1 MLNPQDAISS
11 IAKWAV
17 QENPNRPW
25 CNYVMPVVSQL
36 TRHTPLMAVVWAQV
50 CAQILDND
58 LNKGGTT
65 MRTVFTL
72 TPISQ
77 SRQNVARMAS
87 YLVEAVPYNEPYTIR
102 LTKDNRYV
110 VDNETVHLATH
121 RLDWLGHE
129 HYPLPEMN
137 EVSWYSQTAYDPAPL
152 TAKWQKSALR
162 VYDCRCEGWQM
173 DYDPRRDYWQGQVT
187 YIAHM
192 GEYDGDHTSTIPHQ
206 RK

>member
-1 MLNPQDAISS
+1 MLNPQDAIAS

-17 QENPNRPW
+17 QENPRRPW
-25 CNYVMPVVSQL
+25 ESRRMPVVSQL

-50 CAQILDND
+50 SAQILDND
-58 LNKGGTT
+58 LNKAGVT

-77 SRQNVARMAS
+77 SRRNVARMAS

-102 LTKDNRYV
+102 LTKDNQYR
-110 VDNETVHLATH
+110 VDNEELFLSKHETL
-121 RLDWLGHE
+121 WLGHDF
-129 HYPLPEMN
+129 PTSPEAQALDVVGDSTR
-137 EVSWYSQTAYDPAPL
+137 EPAPR
-152 TAKWQKSALR
+152 TAHWQKSALR

-173 DYDPRRDYWQGQVT
+173 DYNPGRDYWQGQVT

-192 GEYDGDHTSTIPHQ
+192 GEYDGS
-206 RK
+206 

>member
-1 MLNPQDAISS
+1 MLNPQDAIAS

-17 QENPNRPW
+17 QENRNRPW
-25 CNYVMPVVSQL
+25 PNHQMPVVSQL

-50 CAQILDND
+50 SAQILDND

-77 SRQNVARMAS
+77 GRQNVARMAS
-87 YLVEAVPYNEPYTIR
+87 YLVEAVPYNQPYTIR
-102 LTKDNRYV
+102 LTKDNQYA
-110 VDNETVHLATH
+110 VDNEIIHLTTYQQ
-121 RLDWLGHE
+121 DWPDHQ
-129 HYPLPEMN
+129 HPQLPERQRLSRFSEMPK
-137 EVSWYSQTAYDPAPL
+137 EPAPF
-152 TAKWQKSALR
+152 TAHWQKSALR

-187 YIAHM
+187 FIAHM
-192 GEYDGDHTSTIPHQ
+192 GEYDGS
-206 RK
+206 

>member
-1 MLNPQDAISS
+1 MLNPQDAIAS

-17 QENPNRPW
+17 QENSCRPW

-36 TRHTPLMAVVWAQV
+36 TRHCPLMAVVWAQV
-50 CAQILDND
+50 SAQILDND
-58 LNKGGTT
+58 LNKAGLT

-77 SRQNVARMAS
+77 SRQNVARMSS
-87 YLVEAVPYNEPYTIR
+87 YLVEAIPYNEPYTIR

-110 VDNETVHLATH
+110 VDNEQI
-121 RLDWLGHE
+121 RLDQQVIHRTEYDYQKPSNE
-129 HYPLPEMN
+129 HPRLAERYRIA
-137 EVSWYSQTAYDPAPL
+137 EVSDMPKEPAPL
-152 TAKWQKSALR
+152 TAHWQKSALR

-173 DYDPRRDYWQGQVT
+173 DYNPGRDYWQGQVT

-192 GEYDGDHTSTIPHQ
+192 GEYDGN
-206 RK
+206 